1 VTATAASARARYTGT
16 AIGLHWIVVVLIVA
30 AWTLG
35 LTMVDL
41 PLSPQK
47 LRTYSWHKWT
57 GVTIFLLA
65 LARLAW
71 RAAHRPPAL
80 PASMP
85 AWQARAAAASH
96 ALLYA
101 LLLAIPLSGWLFSSA
116 SGVPVVYLGLV
127 QLPDLVGK
135 DKALAEL
142 LKQVHVALNWALFVI
157 ACVHVAAGL
166 KHHFIDRDDVLAR
179 MLPFVSP
186 RREGDKK

>member
-1 VTATAASARARYTGT
+1 MTAVAAGWHDRYTGT
-16 AIGLHWIVVVLIVA
+16 AIGLHWIVVALIVA
-30 AWTLG
+30 AWALG

-47 LRTYSWHKWT
+47 LKTYSWHKWT
-57 GVTIFLLA
+57 GVTIFLLT

-80 PASMP
+80 PSTMP
-85 AWQARAAAASH
+85 AWQKRAAAASH

-127 QLPDLVGK
+127 QLPDLVGR
-135 DKALAEL
+135 DKALAVL
-142 LKQVHVALNWALFVI
+142 LKQVHVILNWTLLVTLCI
-157 ACVHVAAGL
+157 HVSAAL
-166 KHHFIDRDDVLAR
+166 KHHFVNRDDVLAR
-179 MLPFVSP
+179 MLPFLSP
-186 RREGDKK
+186 RRAGEK

>member
-1 VTATAASARARYTGT
+1 MAAGGRIRYNGT
-16 AIGLHWIVVVLIVA
+16 AIGLHWIVVALIVA
-30 AWTLG
+30 AWALG

-47 LRTYSWHKWT
+47 LKVYSWHKWT

-80 PASMP
+80 PSSMP
-85 AWQARAAAASH
+85 AWQIRAAAASH
-96 ALLYA
+96 VLLYV

-127 QLPDLVGK
+127 QLPDLVGR

-142 LKQVHVALNWALFVI
+142 LKQVHVVLNCALFAT
-157 ACVHVAAGL
+157 ACIHVGAAL
-166 KHHFIDRDDVLAR
+166 KHHFVDRDDVLAR
-179 MLPFVSP
+179 MLPFLSQP
-186 RREGDKK
+186 RQGEE

>member
-1 VTATAASARARYTGT
+1 MIVAERRRYSAP
-16 AIGLHWIVVVLIVA
+16 AIGLHWIVVVLVA
-30 AWTLG
+30 AAWALG

-47 LRTYSWHKWT
+47 LKLYSWHKWT

-80 PASMP
+80 PVSMP
-85 AWQARAAAASH
+85 AWQSRAAAASH
-96 ALLYA
+96 ALLYV

-127 QLPDLVGK
+127 QLPDLVGR

-142 LKQVHVALNWALFVI
+142 LKQFHVALNLTLFVTVCI
-157 ACVHVAAGL
+157 HVGAAL
-166 KHHFIDRDDVLAR
+166 KHHFVDRDDVLAR
-179 MLPFVSP
+179 MLPFLSL
-186 RREGDKK
+186 RRPGEK

>member
-1 VTATAASARARYTGT
+1 MNVAERRRYTAT
-16 AIGLHWIVVVLIVA
+16 AIGLHWLVVALIAA
-30 AWTLG
+30 AWALG

-47 LRTYSWHKWT
+47 LKVYSWHKWT

-80 PASMP
+80 PISMP
-85 AWQARAAAASH
+85 AWQIRATAVSH

-127 QLPDLVGK
+127 QLPDLVGR

-142 LKQVHVALNWALFVI
+142 LKQVHVVLNCTLFFT
-157 ACVHVAAGL
+157 ACIHVVAAL
-166 KHHFIDRDDVLAR
+166 KHHFVDRDDVLAR
-179 MLPFVSP
+179 MLPFLSQ
-186 RREGDKK
+186 RRQGKK

>member
-1 VTATAASARARYTGT
+1 MGMAATGRTRYTGM
-16 AIGLHWIVVVLIVA
+16 AIGLHWIVVALIAA
-30 AWTLG
+30 AWALG

-47 LRTYSWHKWT
+47 LRVYSWHKWT

-80 PASMP
+80 PVSMP
-85 AWQARAAAASH
+85 AWQSRAAAASH

-127 QLPDLVGK
+127 QLPDLVGR

-142 LKQVHVALNWALFVI
+142 LKQVHVVLNCALFVT
-157 ACVHVAAGL
+157 ACVHVAAAL
-166 KHHFIDRDDVLAR
+166 KHHFLDRDDVLTR

-186 RREGDKK
+186 RRPTEK